1 MTFNLTAQRQTY
13 KFVILD
19 TILTFVMITTHLAAE
34 CNILS
39 MT

>member
-1 MTFNLTAQRQTY
+1 MIFNLTTQTY
-13 KFVILD
+13 NFLTLD
-19 TILTFVMITTHLAAE
+19 RIFTFVMITTHLAAE